1 MEKRSEKQS
10 AHDGITRLEMS
21 DMVLDL
27 AWAQELDAE
36 LAPELGS
43 VSD

>member
-1 MEKRSEKQS
+1 LEKKSEEQS
-10 AHDGITRLEMS
+10 APDGITRLEML

-36 LAPELGS
+36 LALELGT
-43 VSD
+43 VSE